1 LRGIEGALIEQDA
14 ELVEDLEKDFNVALP
29 KLIEN
34 GAPVSEVGDYVKA
47 MKEKLNRAQK
57 PLEEGEKNKKD
68 VF

>member
-1 LRGIEGALIEQDA
+1 
-14 ELVEDLEKDFNVALP
+14 VEDLEKDFNVALP

-47 MKEKLNRAQK
+47 MKEKLNRARNCLK
-57 PLEEGEKNKKD
+57 RAKKNKKD

>member
-1 LRGIEGALIEQDA
+1 
-14 ELVEDLEKDFNVALP
+14 VALP

-57 PLEEGEKNKKD
+57 LLEEGEKNKKD

>member
-1 LRGIEGALIEQDA
+1 
-14 ELVEDLEKDFNVALP
+14 VEDLEKDFNVALP